1 MNKIYKTS
9 EDIFTEYVKK
19 TNNQNIVQKIVQP
32 TECVTDINWK
42 QIPAELYKYVAGNF
56 KTSDYKST
64 QKSRIDVVPRMK
76 L

>member
-1 MNKIYKTS
+1 MFEKR
-9 EDIFTEYVKK
+9 
-19 TNNQNIVQKIVQP
+19 NNENNVQKIIQP
-32 TECVTDINWK
+32 TECVIDINWK
-42 QIPAELYKYVAGNF
+42 QIPAELFKYVAGNF